1 MPPVACCFLGPPS
14 HSFLV
19 AAAALGAEEAGKG
32 VDRGARIGMGVE
44 TATAWG
50 AKAAPMADE
59 EGPAVG
65 PDFKSV
71 EAVVVSLRTDTDEG
85 RL

>member
-1 MPPVACCFLGPPS
+1 MPPVACCFLGPS
-14 HSFLV
+14 GHSFLI

-44 TATAWG
+44 AATAWG

-59 EGPAVG
+59 EGAA
-65 PDFKSV
+65 
-71 EAVVVSLRTDTDEG
+71 E
-85 RL
+85 